1 MISLVT
7 ICHIQRY
14 YIITDCLPHTVHFIP
29 MTHLFCNWKSV
40 PLNLPHLCLSSR
52 LCQTLVWYDPPFYSG
67 LHPNINLPFLIILTK
82 IDSTI
87 FCLLQWPEFTILIF
101 KALPSICHN
110 IILFELFIFCT
121 RASDSH
127 PTAPKCKLPESRHF
141 NGTLLAVPSPAP
153 GRSCCLLFLSLSL
166 FCVCYC
172 EYYWIEDFMDN
183 LFP

>member
-52 LCQTLVWYDPPFYSG
+52 LCQILVWYAPPFYSG
-67 LHPNINLPFLIILTK
+67 SHPNINLPFLIILRK

-87 FCLLQWPEFTILIF
+87 FCLLQCPELTLLIF
-101 KALPSICHN
+101 KAPPSLCHN
-110 IILFELFIFCT
+110 IYFLSCLFSVQELLTHTQLHQNVRFQ
-121 RASDSH
+121 RAD
-127 PTAPKCKLPESRHF
+127 
-141 NGTLLAVPSPAP
+141 TLMAVPSPAP
-153 GRSCCLLFLSLSL
+153 RRSCCLLFPSLSL
-166 FCVCYC
+166 FCVSYC
-172 EYYWIEDFMDN
+172 EYSWTEDFMDN